1 MRLSAVYDFR
11 TPDHMTASLST
22 IAAWSYGIAAAG
34 FAALA
39 LQLSFGL
46 RREPQ
51 RLPLLIPVVLSA
63 IWGLLGWAFAV
74 KQTPALLLSAAIADV
89 ARMAGWF
96 SFLLMLIVGP
106 WWAGRL
112 LRGRGLL
119 VAGIVL
125 TIVGFLAQGLIALD
139 VPGVGDAARLAIFNS
154 LGMAVFAL
162 VLVEALFRNLPGDAR
177 WSLKPICIGLVAAF
191 GFDIYLYTD
200 ALLFTRFNAD
210 AFSVRG
216 FAHALVIPLVAIAA
230 TRGGDWTSR
239 VTLSRGVVL
248 HSAALAASGVYLLL
262 VAAAG
267 YYVRYF
273 GGEWGGAFQIALLFA
288 GVLLLGLLIQSG
300 SMRAKLKVL
309 VNKHF
314 FRYRYDYREEWLRF
328 TQTLSACS
336 EQPALGYQIIYGLAR
351 LVESPS
357 GALWVKDRARCGF
370 VQSARWNMN
379 ASDSCEP
386 VTSSFAVFLA
396 ESRWV
401 VDLEELRSAPGRY
414 GGLDLPAWVGE
425 VPQAWLIVPLINRNE
440 VIGFVILGTA
450 RTPIEINWE
459 VNDLLKTAGSQAASF
474 LAQVEATE
482 ALLETRK
489 FEAFN
494 RMSAFVV
501 HDLKNIMSQLS
512 LMTKNAVR
520 HKDNPEFQ
528 HDMLVTVTHAVE
540 RMKQLM
546 MQLREGATP
555 IDAARGVDLAEI
567 VRRIHRTK
575 TGHQPAPE
583 LELVENVFAKG
594 HEDRIERVIGHI
606 VQNAIDAT
614 AHDGRVWIRLERQG
628 EQAVIEVGDTGH
640 GMTPEFIRDRLFKPF
655 QTTKSAG
662 MGIGAYESYQYVHEL
677 GGRISVESAL
687 NIGTRMRV
695 VLPIYDGGQPRA
707 ELESDRAV
715 A

>member
-1 MRLSAVYDFR
+1 
-11 TPDHMTASLST
+11 MTGSLST

-34 FAALA
+34 FAGLA
-39 LQLSFGL
+39 LQLSFGPN
-46 RREPQ
+46 RGPQ
-51 RLPLLIPVVLSA
+51 RLALLIPVVLSA
-63 IWGLLGWAFAV
+63 VWALLGWAFALT
-74 KQTPALLLSAAIADV
+74 QTPALLLSAAIADV
-89 ARMAGWF
+89 ARMAGWY
-96 SFLLMLIVGP
+96 SFLLMFIVGP
-106 WWAGRL
+106 WWRGKL
-112 LRGRGLL
+112 LRGSGLT

-125 TIVGFLAQGLIALD
+125 IIVGFSAQVVLALD
-139 VPGVGDAARLAIFNS
+139 FAGIGDAARLAIFNS

-162 VLVEALFRNLPGDAR
+162 VLVEALFRNLPSDAR

-191 GFDIYLYTD
+191 AFDVYLYTD
-200 ALLFTRFNAD
+200 ALLFTRFNTD

-230 TRGGDWTSR
+230 ARGGDWTSR

-288 GVLLLGLLIQSG
+288 GLLLLGLLTQSA

-336 EQPALGYQIIYGLAR
+336 EQSALGYQIIYGLAR

-357 GALWVKDRARCGF
+357 GALWVRDRARCGF

-379 ASDSCEP
+379 ACDSCEP
-386 VTSSFAVFLA
+386 LASSFARFLA

-401 VDLEELRSAPGRY
+401 IDLEEFRSSPGRY
-414 GGLDLPAWVGE
+414 GELRLPTWTGE
-425 VPQAWLIVPLINRNE
+425 VSQAWLIVPLVNRDE
-440 VIGFVILGTA
+440 LIGFVILGTA

-474 LAQVEATE
+474 LAQMEATE

-512 LMTKNAVR
+512 LMSKNAAR
-520 HKDNPEFQ
+520 HRDNPEFQ
-528 HDMLVTVTHAVE
+528 NDMVVTVTHAVE

-555 IDAARGVDLAEI
+555 IDAARGVNLAETI
-567 VRRIHRTK
+567 RRIHRTK
-575 TGHQPAPE
+575 TGHQPIPE

-614 AHDGRVWIRLERQG
+614 AHDGRVWIKLERQA

-640 GMTPEFIRDRLFKPF
+640 GMSPEFIRDRLFKPF
-655 QTTKSAG
+655 ETTKTAG

-677 GGRISVESAL
+677 GGRISVESAV

-695 VLPIYDGGQPRA
+695 VLPVYDGGQPRA
-707 ELESDRAV
+707 ELEPSRAV